1 MMRFKFSTGFLILIM
16 SVISIQ
22 AQDEVLIQDYSQLM
36 NIPSIRA
43 IEASPTH
50 LYILSD
56 QDGMAVF
63 RIKPENLQWLYTSSG
78 MQRRGYHL
86 SADVRFA
93 YMFGENKRLTILE
106 PTSVLGVYSATLL
119 PQKPLAAARLQNKLY
134 VALGE
139 SGLGALSLDT
149 PETVDSEIS
158 IIQDVGRNV
167 SVIDVI
173 SGCIHF

>member
-63 RIKPENLQWLYTSSG
+63 RIKPENLQ
-78 MQRRGYHL
+78 
-86 SADVRFA
+86 
-93 YMFGENKRLTILE
+93 
-106 PTSVLGVYSATLL
+106 
-119 PQKPLAAARLQNKLY
+119 
-134 VALGE
+134 
-139 SGLGALSLDT
+139 
-149 PETVDSEIS
+149 
-158 IIQDVGRNV
+158 
-167 SVIDVI
+167 
-173 SGCIHF
+173 